1 LVFARFLRPALA
13 PGNLPEFPGKRPRDV
28 HETPWNA
35 RVAPNGLSSPQSPP
49 KGSLRDLPEPPKGNS
64 KDPPRRPKVTK
75 NDPNGSQRYLKR
87 LGIQGSLQTAPGTLR
102 VSEKAASGPPRAPK
116 KQSQKSQRPLTEAQ
130 QSPKNDPKNQNLLTN
145 IAHVQGEKER
155 KADTRGEEKRGEQ
168 RRGEERKGKRSRSG

>member
-1 LVFARFLRPALA
+1 LVFARFLRPPLA

-75 NDPNGSQRYLKR
+75 NDPQCIAKIFKASWNPRVAPDGPRDPQSLSK
-87 LGIQGSLQTAPGTLR
+87 GSLRTP
-102 VSEKAASGPPRAPK
+102 EPP
-116 KQSQKSQRPLTEAQ
+116 KSN
-130 QSPKNDPKNQNLLTN
+130 PKNPEDP
-145 IAHVQGEKER
+145 
-155 KADTRGEEKRGEQ
+155 
-168 RRGEERKGKRSRSG
+168 